1 MACLIFV
8 HTPTMFW
15 RSFSQSTP
23 ARSSMVPSR
32 LLSPRMNEMKS
43 SITRASNRKT
53 AKKASAFPWPS
64 PIARASFVKPVMA
77 APIFL
82 RFIATSMA
90 VNAAARTDS
99 TRCEPPSLSV
109 RSVSFWSQ
117 SRIIVRPFA
126 PMPRIF

>member
-1 MACLIFV
+1 
-8 HTPTMFW
+8 
-15 RSFSQSTP
+15 
-23 ARSSMVPSR
+23 
-32 LLSPRMNEMKS
+32 MNEMKS

-53 AKKASAFPWPS
+53 AKKASAFPWPI

-90 VNAAARTDS
+90 VNAAVRIAR

-117 SRIIVRPFA
+117 SRTIVRPFA
-126 PMPRIF
+126 PVLRIF